1 MYRYLQNWHIINHG
15 DGYPISI
22 RLTRL
27 PNNEPYSRLPNIE
40 FDGFNLISHLTHSH
54 PHARSCWFTDT
65 RRSAEQPEVGA
76 AKLLS
81 HFRPLM
87 QFESIHSSPTVS
99 IVICWSIL
107 PTCYNRYVTPTW
119 IATSSAN
126 KYISA
131 QQRVNM
137 RIAKS
142 QEPIQQYFA
151 CGQSSSTLCHTMHF
165 SRIATSQYF
174 YNLLNASC
182 STNFLS
188 RLEHDF
194 LFPLSPND
202 ILVSLVF
209 FFLFFQY
216 SDFVRQH
223 VGKLIR
229 LASTI
234 LSSEKVIQEN
244 LPWTAYFAIRRR
256 FPITSDALA
265 RVQI

>member
-15 DGYPISI
+15 DGYPL

-107 PTCYNRYVTPTW
+107 PTCYNRHLTPTRH
-119 IATSSAN
+119 ATSSAN
-126 KYISA
+126 KSYSRSTTSEDAHSKITRANSAIFRMRTVIQHFMSHYALLTHCDESILLQFTECVMQHQFSQSTRARLPVPIVAKWNIS
-131 QQRVNM
+131 
-137 RIAKS
+137 
-142 QEPIQQYFA
+142 
-151 CGQSSSTLCHTMHF
+151 F
-165 SRIATSQYF
+165 SW
-174 YNLLNASC
+174 
-182 STNFLS
+182 
-188 RLEHDF
+188 
-194 LFPLSPND
+194 
-202 ILVSLVF
+202 VF
-209 FFLFFQY
+209 IC
-216 SDFVRQH
+216 DFVRQH
-223 VGKLIR
+223 VGRLIR